1 MDHIKINDDF
11 RKGLQSLRDVA
22 DALPEM
28 LKRFPELPQR
38 NSELFR
44 VKDDSFLAV
53 TTGDLVIT
61 LEPTERLMEVIA
73 AARAWKAE
81 RGSGEECTKIGEVR

>member
-38 NSELFR
+38 SSELFR

-53 TTGDLVIT
+53 ATGDLVIT
-61 LEPTERLMEVIA
+61 LEPTERLTEVIT
-73 AARAWKAE
+73 AARAWKVE
-81 RGSGEECTKIGEVR
+81 RGIRKECTEIGRIR